1 MQRMNDDIDW
11 TPGLEY
17 YIHLI
22 GRVVDTLSGSKSPFP
37 HTDYRFNE
45 FPNAAAHAL
54 HVTCVELMALPVSA
68 SVVANSRLD
77 VVLIGHKILTRNN
90 IEMWMNAIGLV
101 LTALSESYWS
111 VLNERI
117 LEMMQSPTL
126 ESNSNPFDLM
136 DFTNSHSSMNEMQC
150 SYLIALTH
158 AVWHNANV
166 GQISLMP
173 QFLKEKVKPVIKS
186 EEQFIFICHIVGPF
200 LQRFYAERTR
210 CVMDVTIELY
220 EMLEIIDKSCE
231 KLEFIDPVCDLLY
244 HIKYMFTG
252 DTVKHE
258 VERSIKNLRPNL
270 QKRLRFITHINIDEL
285 SATSVP

>member
-1 MQRMNDDIDW
+1 M
-11 TPGLEY
+11 
-17 YIHLI
+17 
-22 GRVVDTLSGSKSPFP
+22 GRVVDTLSSNKSPFP

-45 FPNAAAHAL
+45 FPNASSHAL

-68 SVVANSRLD
+68 SVVANSLLD
-77 VVLIGHKILTRNN
+77 VVLIGHKILMRNN

-111 VLNERI
+111 VLNDRI
-117 LEMMQSPTL
+117 LDMMQNPTL
-126 ESNSNPFDLM
+126 DNNCNPFDLM
-136 DFTNSHSSMNEMQC
+136 DFTNSHTSMNEMQC

-158 AVWHNANV
+158 AVWHHASV

-173 QFLKEKVKPVIKS
+173 NFLKDKVKPVIKT

-220 EMLEIIDKSCE
+220 EMLEIIDKNCE
-231 KLEFIDPVCDLLY
+231 KLRFIDPICDLLY
-244 HIKYMFTG
+244 HIKCETIFQTIFQ
-252 DTVKHE
+252 T
-258 VERSIKNLRPNL
+258 I
-270 QKRLRFITHINIDEL
+270 FIRN
-285 SATSVP
+285 